1 MADNHKLYDEKLVK
15 EIMISTALCIHE
27 LVKDDP
33 HVKEDEVY
41 EFVEANFRHIIS
53 ETLAV
58 EMQTDED
65 ESDPGTPRANDIGEG
80 LRSGLFDD

>member
-41 EFVEANFRHIIS
+41 EFVEANFGHIIS

-58 EMQTDED
+58 EMQMEEED
-65 ESDPGTPRANDIGEG
+65 ADPGFPQSNDFGGG